1 MPTGTPDAILR
12 PHPSANLPEGLEPP
26 RVHPRR
32 FPDTTGRQLRA
43 RAYKITRVGL
53 THFGPLAYRAARK
66 QPIGETDYARPLRLT
81 FEDLGTTFMKF
92 GQLIGS
98 APGVFGDE
106 VADEFRS
113 CLDTGPAVPFD
124 QVRHAIEDELGMS
137 LEEAYASFDPE
148 PIGRASIAVV
158 HRATTHDGEDV
169 AVKVLRPGVER
180 RVAIDLDLLQ
190 PLLDFVARNTGE
202 QAAGSL
208 LQMFDGFRAQMG
220 EELDLRNEARAMA
233 HYRHLLEFVDL
244 PLIYVPRPLF
254 ELSSGRVL
262 TMEFINGVPID
273 DLAAVGTFDYDPRPV
288 VEQVVQGFLLTAIK
302 WGNFHGDIHAGNLLL
317 MPDGRIGVIDW
328 GIVGRLDAD
337 THHFFRRLIGAALG
351 DESAWIDI
359 AAHIQRVYGPVI
371 KEGLGLDD
379 DQIVGFI
386 RTMMEPVLTR
396 PFGEVSLADLMMA
409 PQQQVQKARG
419 IEAQDRS
426 ITTIFK
432 RFRQQRALRAKAEDY
447 GGYDSDFDRGTFLLS
462 KQLMYF
468 ERYGKMYLK
477 DASLFEDR
485 EFFEILLADE
495 PATAATTARRAA
507 VAPRA
512 TAAPEGATPTAEA

>member
-1 MPTGTPDAILR
+1 MTER
-12 PHPSANLPEGLEPP
+12 RHPAENLPDDVEPP

-32 FPDTTGRQLRA
+32 FPETTGRQLRR
-43 RAYKITRVGL
+43 RAYKIARVSA
-53 THFGPLAYRAARK
+53 THFAPLAYRAVRK
-66 QPIGETDYARPLRLT
+66 KPISETAYARPLRLT

-113 CLDTGPAVPFD
+113 CLDTGPAVPLD
-124 QVRHAIEDELGMS
+124 QVRNIIEDELGMD
-137 LEEAYASFDPE
+137 LGEAFASFEPD

-158 HRATTHDGEDV
+158 HRAKTHDGSDV

-220 EELDLRNEARAMA
+220 EELDLRNEARAMH
-233 HYRHLLEFVDL
+233 HYRALLDLVDL
-244 PLIYVPRPLF
+244 PLIHVPEPIF
-254 ELSSGRVL
+254 ELSASRVL
-262 TMEFINGVPID
+262 TMEFVNGVPID
-273 DLAAVGTFDYDPRPV
+273 DLASIGEYDYDPRPV

-317 MPDGRIGVIDW
+317 MPDGRVGVIDW

-351 DESAWIDI
+351 DETAWEDI
-359 AAHIQRVYGPVI
+359 AGHIQNVYGPVI

-379 DQIVGFI
+379 EQLVGFI
-386 RTMMEPVLTR
+386 RTMMEPVLTK

-409 PQQQVQKARG
+409 PQQQVQQARG

-426 ITTIFK
+426 VGTIIR
-432 RFRQQRALRAKAEDY
+432 RFRTQRQLRAKAADY
-447 GGYDSDFDRGTFLLS
+447 GGYGTDFDRGTFLLT

-477 DASLFEDR
+477 DVSLFEDR
-485 EFFEILLADE
+485 EFFEVLLNE
-495 PATAATTARRAA
+495 
-507 VAPRA
+507 
-512 TAAPEGATPTAEA
+512 

>member
-1 MPTGTPDAILR
+1 LSSSSATSSEPTSEPLSETSAPIR
-12 PHPSANLPEGLEPP
+12 PHPAANLPDGIDPP

-32 FPDTTGRQLRA
+32 LPETTGRQLRG
-43 RAYKITRVGL
+43 RAYKIARVSA
-53 THFGPLAYRAARK
+53 THFAPLAYRAARK
-66 QPIGETDYARPLRLT
+66 QPINETAYARPLRQT

-113 CLDTGPAVPFD
+113 CLDTGPAVPFEK
-124 QVRHAIEDELGMS
+124 VRHIIEDELGMA
-137 LEEAYASFDPE
+137 LEEAFASFDPE

-158 HRATTHDGEDV
+158 HRATTHDGRDV

-190 PLLDFVARNTGE
+190 PLLDFVVRQTGE
-202 QAAGSL
+202 QSAGSL

-233 HYRHLLEFVDL
+233 HYRYLLELVDL
-244 PLIYVPRPLF
+244 PLIHVPEPF
-254 ELSSGRVL
+254 FDLSSSRVL
-262 TMEFINGVPID
+262 TMEFVNGVPID
-273 DLAAVGTFDYDPRPV
+273 DLASIADFDYDPRPV
-288 VEQVVQGFLLTAIK
+288 VHQVVQGFLLTAIK

-317 MPDGRIGVIDW
+317 MPDGRVGVIDW

-351 DESAWIDI
+351 DETAWTDI
-359 AAHIQRVYGPVI
+359 AEHIQRVYGPVI
-371 KEGLGLDD
+371 KEGLGLED
-379 DQIVGFI
+379 DQIVGFV
-386 RTMMEPVLTR
+386 RSMMEPVLTR

-409 PQQQVQKARG
+409 PQQQVQRARG
-419 IEAQDRS
+419 IEAHDRS
-426 ITTIFK
+426 FGTIFK
-432 RFRQQRALRAKAEDY
+432 RFREQRALRAKAEDF

-468 ERYGKMYLK
+468 ERYGKLYLT
-477 DASLFEDR
+477 DVSLFEDR
-485 EFFEILLADE
+485 EFFSVLLAE
-495 PATAATTARRAA
+495 
-507 VAPRA
+507 
-512 TAAPEGATPTAEA
+512 